1 MFRGC
6 LTKSPSK
13 EEVLQHEREMLQSHR
28 ERKND
33 PSMRSLFFDGLGS
46 NMSDG
51 DEDKDTSV
59 KVRRRRRRREHN
71 AVDVSRTELE
81 SIQSKREA
89 WKWGTCARPD
99 LSQSILFTNN
109 EEVLFREVAKI
120 Y

>member
-46 NMSDG
+46 
-51 DEDKDTSV
+51 DKDTSV